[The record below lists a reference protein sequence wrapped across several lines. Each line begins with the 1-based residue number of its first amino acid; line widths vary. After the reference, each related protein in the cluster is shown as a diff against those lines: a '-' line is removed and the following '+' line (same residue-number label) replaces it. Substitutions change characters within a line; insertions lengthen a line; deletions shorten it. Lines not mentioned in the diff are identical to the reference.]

1 MMQSLARTSALR
13 PDVAACSCRNVNPAS
28 RRMRKTSTA
37 IWAIGFQLPGNPP
50 SVGADQSA
58 EELVGASASLLL
70 YQSALKGKAGQ
81 AFLKVLLH
89 LQNGSTVK
97 LVEHYSEFFK
107 ELITLGVNWHD
118 YLIDQLL
125 LGSDNPFAKTAAK
138 GECVDHFLTAVRH
151 DLKVL
156 QSLAISESIIAGWVN
171 DTAYKLPSTWL
182 AAAGTSAN
190 SSLPQREQEEREEAL
205 FNDTQDSPTRNGTDC
220 IKPPLTV
227 SQRVKVRKMIS
238 ECLDWSDAAEML
250 ARNYAAHDYGLVSLH
265 QNFKWTGKS
274 IQAQDVLQG
283 IKAPESAIDHLVV
296 EKITSALLGSLFPSE
311 LHSIPPHIA
320 VYGCSHT
327 AYVCTIASI
336 TWIRTGHQLEKALK
350 NSMSSLPGLRLI
362 LLPPS
367 KLSEISDLAWTM
379 SQHPRVKFVV
389 VCPQAPSS
397 FDSDALMTLTGWDGF
412 SFPGN
417 AVFVACCNDQ
427 PPSSISPMVKIAVD
441 ASHVRL
447 D

>member
-1 MMQSLARTSALR
+1 
-13 PDVAACSCRNVNPAS
+13 
-28 RRMRKTSTA
+28 MRKTSTT

-50 SVGADQSA
+50 SVGADRSA

-89 LQNGSTVK
+89 LQNGNTVK

-107 ELITLGVNWHD
+107 ELITLGVSWHD

-125 LGSDNPFAKTAAK
+125 LGSDNPFAKAAAK
-138 GECVDHFLTAVRH
+138 GESVDHFLTAVRH

-156 QSLAISESIIAGWVN
+156 QSLDISESIIAGWVN

-182 AAAGTSAN
+182 AAAGTSATTT
-190 SSLPQREQEEREEAL
+190 SLQQSEAL
-205 FNDTQDSPTRNGTDC
+205 DYRQDNGADC
-220 IKPPLTV
+220 VKPPLTV
-227 SQRVKVRKMIS
+227 AQRVKVREMIS
-238 ECLDWSDAAEML
+238 ECWDWSDAAEML
-250 ARNYAAHDYGLVSLH
+250 ARNYAMHDYGLVSLH

-274 IQAQDVLQG
+274 LQAQDVLLG
-283 IKAPESAIDHLVV
+283 IKAPESAIDHLIV
-296 EKITSALLGSLFPSE
+296 EKITSTLLGSLFPSNE
-311 LHSIPPHIA
+311 EHSIPPHIA
-320 VYGCSHT
+320 VYGCAQT
-327 AYVCTIASI
+327 AYVCTIASM
-336 TWIRTGHQLEKALK
+336 TCIRTGQQLEKALK
-350 NSMSSLPGLRLI
+350 NGMSSLPGLRLI

-397 FDSDALMTLTGWDGF
+397 FDPDALMTLTGWDGF

-441 ASHVRL
+441 PSHVKL